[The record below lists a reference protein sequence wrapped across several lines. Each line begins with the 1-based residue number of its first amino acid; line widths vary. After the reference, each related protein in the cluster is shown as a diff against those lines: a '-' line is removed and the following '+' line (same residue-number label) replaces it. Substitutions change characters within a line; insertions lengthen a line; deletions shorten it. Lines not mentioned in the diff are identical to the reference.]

1 MVKPE
6 PTIGEFI
13 ERLLETNVAEAEE
26 WLRNFSDTLPSEIWQ
41 KTLEEKMTKIILQWF
56 MRGIPAQISGHI
68 NGLYLQRRDHQAS
81 LVSGRIFLQEIM
93 EKAKEYGI
101 DTSGIEKTSIIRP
114 G

>member
-13 ERLLETNVAEAEE
+13 ERLLETNVAEAGD
-26 WLRNFSDTLPSEIWQ
+26 WLKNFSDRLPPEVWQ

-56 MRGIPAQISGHI
+56 MRGIPAQISEHI
-68 NGLYLQRRDHQAS
+68 KGLHLQKRDYRAS
-81 LVSGRIFLQEIM
+81 FVSGRIFLQEIM

-101 DTSGIEKTSIIRP
+101 DTSGIEITSIIKP